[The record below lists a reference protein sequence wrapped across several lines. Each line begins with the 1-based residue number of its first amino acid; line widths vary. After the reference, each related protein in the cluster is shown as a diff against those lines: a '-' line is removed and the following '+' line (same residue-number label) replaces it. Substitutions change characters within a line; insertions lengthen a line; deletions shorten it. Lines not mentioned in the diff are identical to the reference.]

1 MPAPE
6 CGGRGEVGVG
16 WPARGCGPGQG
27 GCMMA
32 RSGRGPGRVA
42 LDLDAGPALRRG
54 AARGRG
60 VAPAARALVMAPLE
74 QHLAA
79 AADRPGGARGGG
91 VGEVGVVLVVAVVA
105 VVARGDPGRDGG
117 GG

>member
-1 MPAPE
+1 
-6 CGGRGEVGVG
+6 
-16 WPARGCGPGQG
+16 
-27 GCMMA
+27 MA
-32 RSGRGPGRVA
+32 RSGRGPGRVT

-79 AADRPGGARGGG
+79 TVDGPGGARGGG
-91 VGEVGVVLVVAVVA
+91 VGEVGVVLVVAVVT
-105 VVARGDPGRDGG
+105 RGDPGRDGG

>member
-6 CGGRGEVGVG
+6 RGGRGEVGVG
-16 WPARGCGPGQG
+16 RPAR
-27 GCMMA
+27 
-32 RSGRGPGRVA
+32 GRGPGRVA

-54 AARGRG
+54 AAHGHG

-79 AADRPGGARGGG
+79 TVDGPGGAWGGG
-91 VGEVGVVLVVAVVA
+91 VGEVGIVLVVA